1 MKLFIFVALVLA
13 IVLEVV
19 LLESSRIGYDRGYNQ
34 GLEDWIRMTN
44 EVISEEVRS

>member
-1 MKLFIFVALVLA
+1 MKLFIFVTLVLA

-34 GLEDWIRMTN
+34 GLEDGIRMTN
-44 EVISEEVRS
+44 EVIAEEVAH

>member
-1 MKLFIFVALVLA
+1 MKIFLFVAVVLA

-19 LLESSRIGYDRGYNQ
+19 LLESSRIGYNQ

>member
-1 MKLFIFVALVLA
+1 MKLFIFVALVLD

-19 LLESSRIGYDRGYNQ
+19 LLESSRIGYDLGYNH